1 MLCDGSEI
9 TEGVWAGHTT
19 PDINVSRRFLRGGD
33 VADALT
39 TESDS
44 VNTEGLTVADN
55 MYYEGGCQGGSSQIG
70 RSGAG
75 TCRDCSDDYYCQ
87 FRRSIEGSSATETKP
102 INMNVVFI
110 IKIK

>member
-1 MLCDGSEI
+1 MCQK
-9 TEGVWAGHTT
+9 
-19 PDINVSRRFLRGGD
+19 RFLRGGD

-44 VNTEGLTVADN
+44 VSTEGLTVKDY
-55 MYYEGGCQGGSSQIG
+55 MFYVHGCKEGSTYRGMSDC
-70 RSGAG
+70 G
-75 TCRDCSDDYYCQ
+75 TSRHENPDYYCQ
-87 FRRSIEGSSATETKP
+87 FTRSIEGSSATETKP